1 MEREEEHHNSN
12 SNVHPHTLRER
23 LSAAANKAKAL
34 ASKAK
39 VYANKAKVIVN
50 NPYVHRAHTALKIAV
65 PELAAAEYAAKKGL
79 SAASS
84 VAARVAAAKA
94 RGEAAL
100 GMTANNLAKRSARIA
115 EEVQARRA
123 AGITSNN
130 FSGGIDPT
138 GKNINKLSGLKNT
151 GSPVSSLGS
160 AASLNT
166 SPITPALPEGK
177 GGRKRTHKHRKNRT
191 RKHKAR
197 KSKTRKH

>member
-1 MEREEEHHNSN
+1 MEYEEEHHNSN

-23 LSAAANKAKAL
+23 LSAAANKAKG
-34 ASKAK
+34 
-39 VYANKAKVIVN
+39 YANKARGYAN
-50 NPYVHRAHTALKIAV
+50 SPYAQRAHTVLKMAV
-65 PELAAAEYAAKKGL
+65 PQLAAAEYAAKKSL
-79 SAASS
+79 SAAGS

-138 GKNINKLSGLKNT
+138 GKNINKLSGFANI

-160 AASLNT
+160 PVT
-166 SPITPALPEGK
+166 PEGK
-177 GGRKRTHKHRKNRT
+177 GGRKRTHKQRKNKRAT
-191 RKHKAR
+191 RKNKLR